1 MSTEETVESKI
12 IDVELYNT
20 DFPKVNDNVRK
31 LLL

>member
-12 IDVELYNT
+12 IDVELYNM
-20 DFPKVNDNVRK
+20 DFPELNDNGRK